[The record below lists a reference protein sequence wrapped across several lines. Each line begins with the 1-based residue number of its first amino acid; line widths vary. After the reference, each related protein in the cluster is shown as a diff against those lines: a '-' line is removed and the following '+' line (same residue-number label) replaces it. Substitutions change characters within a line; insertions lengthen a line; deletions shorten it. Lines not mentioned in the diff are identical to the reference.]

1 MKVVAKEIEVICWF
15 SKEGVTPLKFRYQE
29 QDNYKVI
36 KVDKVIS
43 MDKEKLCG
51 NIALIF
57 NCQSI
62 IDGVEKLY
70 QLKYIVQ
77 DMKWLLFKI

>member
-1 MKVVAKEIEVICWF
+1 MKVVAKDIEMICHF
-15 SKEGVTPLKFRYQE
+15 SKQGITPLKFKMQE
-29 QDNYKVI
+29 VDNYKVI

-43 MDKEKLCG
+43 KSSEKLCG

-57 NCQSI
+57 DCQSV

-70 QLKYIVQ
+70 QLKYIVS
-77 DMKWLLFKI
+77 DMKWILFKI

>member
-1 MKVVAKEIEVICWF
+1 MKVVAKEIEVICHF
-15 SKEGVTPLKFRYQE
+15 SKQGITPLKFKMQE
-29 QDNYKVI
+29 KDNYKVI

-43 MDKEKLCG
+43 KTSEKLCG

-57 NCQSI
+57 DCQSV
-62 IDGVEKLY
+62 IDGIEKLY
-70 QLKYIVQ
+70 QLKYIVE